1 MTLPHTGDN
10 SLFSTFE
17 IIFIIFFALIFIGFI
32 TIFILAFRSF
42 IISAKEKK
50 KNDSAPVLTTEAK
63 VVAKRAEV
71 SVYRHRHQN
80 TMSYTD
86 TDTTYFVTFQVPS
99 GDRME
104 LETQGYEYGLLLE
117 NDTGK
122 LTFQGNRFIKFER
135 NKS

>member
-42 IISAKEKK
+42 IIS
-50 KNDSAPVLTTEAK
+50 
-63 VVAKRAEV
+63 
-71 SVYRHRHQN
+71 
-80 TMSYTD
+80 SYTD